1 MCTFFLVV
9 AFRDARFLSGLY
21 GRFSY
26 IVLQRAPGLAHSHRD
41 ARSDHGYLTTDA
53 CEWPQCGCLS
63 TVRRASHHVVV

>member
-26 IVLQRAPGLAHSHRD
+26 IVMPMTNCMGETPLSSAKISELLFKETFCRRNTENDKSH
-41 ARSDHGYLTTDA
+41 
-53 CEWPQCGCLS
+53 
-63 TVRRASHHVVV
+63 